1 MAWKSSS
8 WSSPSTVGDYS
19 PRHTY
24 SPHPEPTS
32 RQTPQ
37 NKGKL
42 IASIGE
48 EKSTES
54 LYKIDDEL
62 CGYNLSGN
70 KVLIRLSQN
79 DTAMEQYIG
88 LSFTKGVTERETGRT
103 MLILGSNAHH
113 IEVMQ
118 GQFEGV
124 LWTKKDEEEIK
135 KFGDTIRWINV
146 GDTKNG
152 FLGVDYN
159 PQAPADA
166 GVARTPE
173 DILFLSNTLL
183 EYGYDK
189 KTRLFV
195 LKPPYI
201 QERPEGKA
209 LRKDGLETIAEI
221 AKADKGRLAKLLRNR
236 AFDVEVEETR

>member
-1 MAWKSSS
+1 
-8 WSSPSTVGDYS
+8 
-19 PRHTY
+19 
-24 SPHPEPTS
+24 
-32 RQTPQ
+32 
-37 NKGKL
+37 
-42 IASIGE
+42 
-48 EKSTES
+48 
-54 LYKIDDEL
+54 
-62 CGYNLSGN
+62 
-70 KVLIRLSQN
+70 
-79 DTAMEQYIG
+79 
-88 LSFTKGVTERETGRT
+88 
-103 MLILGSNAHH
+103 
-113 IEVMQ
+113 MQ

-173 DILFLSNTLL
+173 DIQFLSNTLL
-183 EYGYDK
+183 NYGYDSK
-189 KTRLFV
+189 KRLFL

-209 LRKDGLETIAEI
+209 LRKDGLEHLTQI
-221 AKADKGRLAKLLRNR
+221 AKADTGRLARLLRDK
-236 AFDVEVEETR
+236 AFDIEVEQTR